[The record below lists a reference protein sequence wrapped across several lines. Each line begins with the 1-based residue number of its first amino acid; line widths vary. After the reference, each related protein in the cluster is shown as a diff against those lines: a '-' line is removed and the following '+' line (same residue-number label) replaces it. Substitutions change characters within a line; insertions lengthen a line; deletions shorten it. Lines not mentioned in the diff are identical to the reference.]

1 MISGSPSRVLLIGGN
16 GFIGQ
21 HLVHACLVKKLNVRI
36 ADVAPTHNWATMGV
50 EYIQGDYRTP
60 GMLDRIL
67 DGIDMV
73 VHLAHDTLLLNLD
86 CNMETEIE
94 RNIKPAIDLMDACCS
109 QQIKKLL
116 FISSG
121 GTVYGKSLENYP
133 ISEDA
138 RTSPISLYGTSKL
151 MIEKIGFLYHVQKN
165 LPFVVARPGNAYGP
179 GQQAFR
185 GQGFIATAMAS
196 ALEGKPMDIFGDGS
210 VIRDYIHARDLA
222 NTLATL
228 LHTGKVG
235 EAYNIGTGRG
245 ITLRALVDDHIAPLL
260 AEAGCRLDVRYT
272 PARGV
277 DVPYNVLDISKVTKD
292 LNISPSIGIDEGL
305 RDTWAWLRSI
315 VKTKAKSL

>member
-1 MISGSPSRVLLIGGN
+1 MISGSASRVLLIGGN
-16 GFIGQ
+16 GFIGH
-21 HLVHACLVKKLNVRI
+21 HLVHACLAASLSVRI
-36 ADVAPTHNWATMGV
+36 ADVAPADGWAAMGV

-86 CNMETEIE
+86 CNMESEFE
-94 RNIKPAIDLMDACCS
+94 RNIKPAIGLMDACCS
-109 QQIKKLL
+109 HHIKKLL

-121 GTVYGKSLENYP
+121 GTVYGKTLENYP

-151 MIEKIGFLYHVQKN
+151 MIEKIGFLYHIQKN
-165 LPFVVARPGNAYGP
+165 LPFVVARPSNAYGP

-196 ALEGKPMDIFGDGS
+196 ALEGRPMDIFGDGS
-210 VIRDYIHARDLA
+210 IIRDYIHARDLA
-222 NTLATL
+222 NALVAL
-228 LHTGKVG
+228 LCVGQVG
-235 EAYNIGTGRG
+235 EAYNVGTGRG
-245 ITLRALVDDHIAPLL
+245 VTLRALVDDHIAPIL
-260 AEAGCRLDVRYT
+260 AEAGFKLDVRYT

-277 DVPYNVLDISKVTKD
+277 DVPYNVLDISKITNGLNFVPAMD
-292 LNISPSIGIDEGL
+292 LDAGL
-305 RDTWAWLRSI
+305 RDTWIWLRSI
-315 VKTKAKSL
+315 FESKARHS